1 MKKILIALTN
11 TPTYGERN
19 DATGLWLG
27 EAAEFVDEVAQC
39 CFEVDYV
46 SPKGGY
52 VPLDPRSMKKA
63 YADRATFALYRS
75 EDFQTRALARSLS
88 PDETNPHD
96 YAALYYTGGH
106 GVMWDFPGSEGLARL
121 GLSIYD
127 QGGYLASV
135 CHGIAGLLYLRV
147 NGEYVVA
154 GKNITGFTT
163 AEERLSGKSG
173 EIPFWN
179 EKVPRPTVRSSIRSA
194 PSRPM
199 PYRMGAS
206 SPGRIPNR
214 RARWRDYCSRPFCRS
229 LGVHSN
235 TCDNFSWPSFLARH
249 AGARACSRIKP
260 SRAPLELRAAR
271 ARSERVVRRR
281 PPPTGGEPVA
291 LPYT

>member
-179 EKVPRPTVRSSIRSA
+179 EKVA
-194 PSRPM
+194 K
-199 PYRMGAS
+199 AH
-206 SPGRIPNR
+206 
-214 RARWRDYCSRPFCRS
+214 RAIFHKKRPFSSYAVQDGRLITWQNPESPRAVARLLLAALLQEPRRS
-229 LGVHSN
+229 
-235 TCDNFSWPSFLARH
+235 
-249 AGARACSRIKP
+249 
-260 SRAPLELRAAR
+260 
-271 ARSERVVRRR
+271 
-281 PPPTGGEPVA
+281 
-291 LPYT
+291 